1 MEAVFLKL
9 VNMSITASY
18 LVAAVLVLRLILKRS
33 PKWIRVALWG
43 LVGLRLVLPFS
54 FESVLSLIPSTEPL
68 PQEFLYAATPRV
80 QTGIPYVNNML
91 NPVIAQSL
99 APAELTSANPT
110 QIWSF
115 IFSQLWILG
124 VVIMGL
130 YALISYLIVRRR
142 VRPSI
147 RVTGN
152 LYLCDSIETPFIL
165 GIGKPRIY
173 LPSSLDQTTADHVL
187 AHELAHLKRRDH
199 WWKPLGFLLL
209 TVYWFNP
216 VMWLAYIL
224 LCRDIEMAC
233 DERVIREMDAME
245 KKAYSRALLQCS
257 VPRHMIAACP
267 LAFGEVGVKTRI
279 KSVLNY
285 KKPAFWI
292 MVIAL
297 IHCAVFAVCFL
308 TDPVGVPFADII
320 PGRSGE
326 VLSITVIH
334 GQEQYEITTESGI
347 KYVEDLLREIMVGK
361 TEVSKSRS
369 VDRDKYNTLIL
380 HHENHDTFYHFSQS
394 CSEVWYDNTVKPTM
408 TYHVKNEGELLQF
421 FESRIEAPAES
432 VDWEDACRKVLAD
445 IQSRDSYHITE
456 NVQYDGEAFANDSSY
471 AQYYK
476 SGDTLL
482 KVCQI
487 PDQGFTD
494 GYLRSNG
501 SSYESS
507 TNNWTLNWAE
517 VNSIPDNALTPWL
530 YSFRWDDSKVDAI
543 AMQDMGETYF
553 IRLKVYEP
561 IDDPIISVDS
571 YHVDFYF
578 DHLGNFLYATHS
590 AQAEIN
596 DNGTVSTHSITTT
609 MVLQPTAPEE
619 IVTRI
624 GNMQSG
630 TLILSI
636 DSPVGRYDGSVCL
649 YWPMF
654 SSQLPQ
660 LIARYYDIT
669 EDSFIPIGVD
679 EDKRV
684 TGIQWNW
691 QNAADCSLSLKFYT
705 DWYDT
710 MKDILHEDIPAISN
724 ELYYQKLSESQH
736 LLTDLEGTVYYILGQ
751 AQNHA
756 MENVSAIYLLK
767 PIDAITPG
775 NSTSIFD
782 NGETWTSFSARD
794 TLDMAIYKAIMEHQT
809 YQDKRDITVWFE
821 SHTILS
827 HMVGCGKAETAPD
840 APCGF
845 TEVDVI
851 AMVIGCQEKDGELI
865 ITESKL
871 IPAVI
876 SFDEYSDGSMKLTE
890 YLQDNGDVSI
900 EEFME
905 KHFSPVSAEDQKP
918 LQHYESELMDMC
930 KQQANAYFG
939 LTE

>member
-54 FESVLSLIPSTEPL
+54 FKSVLSLIPSTEPL

-80 QTGIPYVNNML
+80 QTGIPYVNNIL

-233 DERVIREMDAME
+233 DERVIREMDERE

-297 IHCAVFAVCFL
+297 ILCAVFAVCFL

-408 TYHVKNEGELLQF
+408 TYHVKNEAELLQF

-445 IQSRDSYHITE
+445 IQSRDNYHISVTRQFEGE
-456 NVQYDGEAFANDSSY
+456 NILNDSSNSQY
-471 AQYYK
+471 FKSEENLLAITYIPADGSHDLIKMENGQYYE
-476 SGDTLL
+476 D
-482 KVCQI
+482 VV
-487 PDQGFTD
+487 
-494 GYLRSNG
+494 
-501 SSYESS
+501 YES
-507 TNNWTLNWAE
+507 TVKWEPMEN
-517 VNSIPDNALTPWL
+517 PDDTYLIPWL
-530 YSFRWDDSKVDAI
+530 YSFQWNESNVDAI
-543 AMQDMGETYF
+543 ALQDSGDHYF
-553 IRLKVYEP
+553 IRLKINEP
-561 IDDPIISVDS
+561 IYDADS

-578 DHLGNFLYATHS
+578 DRSGEFLWAVQTIQEYVTDPAGNASPH
-590 AQAEIN
+590 
-596 DNGTVSTHSITTT
+596 TTTAT
-609 MVLQPTAPEE
+609 MVLQSTAPEE
-619 IVTRI
+619 ISERI
-624 GNMQSG
+624 GKMQDGAFITSVN
-630 TLILSI
+630 LPS
-636 DSPVGRYDGSVCL
+636 GRYDGSVCL
-649 YWPMF
+649 YWPVF

-705 DWYDT
+705 DWYDA

-767 PIDAITPG
+767 PIDVITPG
-775 NSTSIFD
+775 NSTSIFYND
-782 NGETWTSFSARD
+782 ETWASFSARD

-809 YQDKRDITVWFE
+809 YEDKRDITVWFE

-827 HMVGCGKAETAPD
+827 HMVGCGKAETSPD

-851 AMVIGCQEKDGELI
+851 AMVIGCQEKDGELV

-918 LQHYESELMDMC
+918 LQHYESELMKMC

>member
-285 KKPAFWI
+285 KKPAFWV

-297 IHCAVFAVCFL
+297 ILCAVFAVCFL
-308 TDPVGVPFADII
+308 TDPVGVPFSDII

-380 HHENHDTFYHFSQS
+380 HHENHVTFYHFSQS

-408 TYHVKNEGELLQF
+408 TYHVKNEEKLLQF

-445 IQSRDSYHITE
+445 IQSRDNYHISVTRQFEGE
-456 NVQYDGEAFANDSSY
+456 NFLNDSSNSQY
-471 AQYYK
+471 FKSEENLLAITYIPADGSHDLIKMENGQYYE
-476 SGDTLL
+476 D
-482 KVCQI
+482 VV
-487 PDQGFTD
+487 
-494 GYLRSNG
+494 
-501 SSYESS
+501 YES
-507 TNNWTLNWAE
+507 TVKWEPMEN
-517 VNSIPDNALTPWL
+517 PDDTYLIPWL
-530 YSFRWDDSKVDAI
+530 YSFQWNESNVDAI
-543 AMQDMGETYF
+543 ALQDSGDHYF
-553 IRLKVYEP
+553 IRLKINEP
-561 IDDPIISVDS
+561 IYDTDS

-578 DHLGNFLYATHS
+578 DRSGEFLWAVQTIQEYETDPAGNASPH
-590 AQAEIN
+590 
-596 DNGTVSTHSITTT
+596 TTTAT
-609 MVLQPTAPEE
+609 MVLQSTAPEE
-619 IVTRI
+619 ISERI
-624 GNMQSG
+624 GNMQDG
-630 TLILSI
+630 AFIASI
-636 DSPVGRYDGSVCL
+636 NLPSGRYDGSVCL
-649 YWPMF
+649 YWPVF

-691 QNAADCSLSLKFYT
+691 QNAAVCSLSLKFYT

-724 ELYYQKLSESQH
+724 KLYYQKLSESQH

-775 NSTSIFD
+775 NSTSIFY
-782 NGETWTSFSARD
+782 NGETWASFSTRD

-809 YQDKRDITVWFE
+809 YEDKRDITVWFE

-827 HMVGCGKAETAPD
+827 HMIGCGKAETAPD

-918 LQHYESELMDMC
+918 LQHYESELMKMC

>member
-18 LVAAVLVLRLILKRS
+18 LVAAVLVLRLILNRS

-43 LVGLRLVLPFS
+43 LVGLRLMLPLS
-54 FESVLSLIPSTEPL
+54 FESDLSLIPSTEPL
-68 PQEFLYAATPRV
+68 PQEFLYAATPHI

-91 NPVIAQSL
+91 NPVIAHSL

-130 YALISYLIVRRR
+130 NALISYLIVRRR

-233 DERVIREMDAME
+233 DERVIREMDAIE
-245 KKAYSRALLQCS
+245 KKAYSQALLQCS

-279 KSVLNY
+279 KSVLSY
-285 KKPAFWI
+285 KKPAFWV

-297 IHCAVFAVCFL
+297 ILCAVFAVCFL

-320 PGRSGE
+320 PGRTGE
-326 VLSITVIH
+326 VQSITVIH
-334 GQEQYEITTESGI
+334 GQEQYEITTDSGI
-347 KYVEDLLREIMVGK
+347 EYVKSLLREIMVGK

-408 TYHVKNEGELLQF
+408 TYGVKNDGEILQF
-421 FESRIEAPAES
+421 FENRIEDNADLG
-432 VDWEDACRKVLAD
+432 DWEKACKKVLDD
-445 IQSRDSYHITE
+445 IQSRDNYHISMSRQFEGE
-456 NVQYDGEAFANDSSY
+456 NFINDSSFSQY
-471 AQYYK
+471 FKSEENLLALTYIPADGSHHLIKKENGQYYEDVVHENPLK
-476 SGDTLL
+476 WEPMENPDDT
-482 KVCQI
+482 
-487 PDQGFTD
+487 
-494 GYLRSNG
+494 YL
-501 SSYESS
+501 
-507 TNNWTLNWAE
+507 
-517 VNSIPDNALTPWL
+517 IPWL
-530 YSFRWDDSKVDAI
+530 YSFQWDESKVDAI
-543 AMQDMGETYF
+543 ALQDSGDQYF
-553 IRLKVYEP
+553 IRVKINEP
-561 IDDPIISVDS
+561 IYDADS

-578 DHLGNFLYATHS
+578 DRSGEFLRAVQTIQENVTDLAGNASPH
-590 AQAEIN
+590 
-596 DNGTVSTHSITTT
+596 TTTAT
-609 MVLQPTAPEE
+609 MVLLPTVPEE
-619 IVTRI
+619 ISERI
-624 GNMQSG
+624 GNLQDGS
-630 TLILSI
+630 LILSI

-649 YWPMF
+649 YWPVF

-679 EDKRV
+679 EDNSV

-691 QNAADCSLSLKFYT
+691 QNAADCLPSLKFYT
-705 DWYDT
+705 DWYDA
-710 MKDILHEDIPAISN
+710 MKDILQEDIPAISN
-724 ELYYQKLSESQH
+724 EFYYQKLSESQH
-736 LLTDLEGTVYYILGQ
+736 LLMDLEGTVYYILGQ
-751 AQNHA
+751 TKNHA

-775 NSTSIFD
+775 NSTSVFYND
-782 NGETWTSFSARD
+782 ETWASFSVRD
-794 TLDMAIYKAIMEHQT
+794 TLDMAIYKAIMENQT
-809 YQDKRDITVWFE
+809 YEDKRDITVWFE

-827 HMVGCGKAETAPD
+827 HMIGCGKADAEPD

-845 TEVDVI
+845 TEVDVM
-851 AMVIGCQEKDGELI
+851 AMVIGCQEKDGELV

-905 KHFSPVSAEDQKP
+905 KHFSPVSAEEQKP
-918 LQHYESELMDMC
+918 LATYESELMDMC
-930 KQQANAYFG
+930 IQQANAYFG
-939 LTE
+939 LTA

>member
-54 FESVLSLIPSTEPL
+54 FKSVLSLIPSTEPL

-233 DERVIREMDAME
+233 DERVIREMDERE

-285 KKPAFWI
+285 KKPAFWV

-297 IHCAVFAVCFL
+297 ILCAVFAVCFL

-369 VDRDKYNTLIL
+369 VDRDKYNTMIL

-408 TYHVKNEGELLQF
+408 TYHVKNEKKLLQF
-421 FESRIEAPAES
+421 FESGIEAPAES

-445 IQSRDSYHITE
+445 IQSRDNYHISVTRQFEGE
-456 NVQYDGEAFANDSSY
+456 NFLNDSSNSQY
-471 AQYYK
+471 FKSEENLLAITYIPADGSHDLIKMENGQYYE
-476 SGDTLL
+476 D
-482 KVCQI
+482 VV
-487 PDQGFTD
+487 
-494 GYLRSNG
+494 
-501 SSYESS
+501 YES
-507 TNNWTLNWAE
+507 TVKWEPMEN
-517 VNSIPDNALTPWL
+517 PDDTYLIPWL
-530 YSFRWDDSKVDAI
+530 YSFQWNESNVDAI
-543 AMQDMGETYF
+543 ALQDSGDHYF
-553 IRLKVYEP
+553 IRLKINEP
-561 IDDPIISVDS
+561 IYDADS

-578 DHLGNFLYATHS
+578 DRSGEFLWAVQTIQEYVTDPAGNASPH
-590 AQAEIN
+590 
-596 DNGTVSTHSITTT
+596 TTTAT
-609 MVLQPTAPEE
+609 MVLQSTAPEE
-619 IVTRI
+619 IRERI
-624 GNMQSG
+624 GNMQDGAFITSVN
-630 TLILSI
+630 L
-636 DSPVGRYDGSVCL
+636 PRGRYDGSVCL
-649 YWPMF
+649 YWPVF

-705 DWYDT
+705 DWYDA

-775 NSTSIFD
+775 NSTSIFYND
-782 NGETWTSFSARD
+782 ETWASFSARD

-809 YQDKRDITVWFE
+809 YEDKRDITVWFE

-851 AMVIGCQEKDGELI
+851 AMVIGCQEKDGELV

-918 LQHYESELMDMC
+918 LQHYESELMKMC

>member
-54 FESVLSLIPSTEPL
+54 FESILSLIPSTEPL

-285 KKPAFWI
+285 KKPAFWV

-297 IHCAVFAVCFL
+297 ILCAVFAVCFL

-334 GQEQYEITTESGI
+334 GQEQYEITTESRI

-380 HHENHDTFYHFSQS
+380 HHENHDTFYHFNQS
-394 CSEVWYDNTVKPTM
+394 CTEVWYDNTVKPTM
-408 TYHVKNEGELLQF
+408 TYHVKNEEKLLQF

-445 IQSRDSYHITE
+445 IQSRDNYHISVTRQFEGE
-456 NVQYDGEAFANDSSY
+456 NFLNDSSNSQY
-471 AQYYK
+471 FKSEENLLAITYIPADGSHDLIKMENGQYYE
-476 SGDTLL
+476 D
-482 KVCQI
+482 VV
-487 PDQGFTD
+487 
-494 GYLRSNG
+494 
-501 SSYESS
+501 YES
-507 TNNWTLNWAE
+507 TVKWEPMEN
-517 VNSIPDNALTPWL
+517 PDDTYLIPWL
-530 YSFRWDDSKVDAI
+530 YSFQWNESNVDAI
-543 AMQDMGETYF
+543 ALQDSGDHYF
-553 IRLKVYEP
+553 IRLKINEP
-561 IDDPIISVDS
+561 IYDTDS

-578 DHLGNFLYATHS
+578 DRSGEFLWAVQTIQEYVTDPAGNASPH
-590 AQAEIN
+590 
-596 DNGTVSTHSITTT
+596 TTTAT
-609 MVLQPTAPEE
+609 MVLQSTAPEE
-619 IVTRI
+619 ISERI
-624 GNMQSG
+624 GNMQDGAFITSVN
-630 TLILSI
+630 LPS
-636 DSPVGRYDGSVCL
+636 GRYDGSVCL
-649 YWPMF
+649 YWPVF

-705 DWYDT
+705 DWYDA

-724 ELYYQKLSESQH
+724 KLYYQKLSESQH

-775 NSTSIFD
+775 NSTSIFY
-782 NGETWTSFSARD
+782 NGETWASFSARD

-809 YQDKRDITVWFE
+809 YEDKRDLTVWFE

-918 LQHYESELMDMC
+918 LQHYESELMKMC
-930 KQQANAYFG
+930 TQQANAYFG